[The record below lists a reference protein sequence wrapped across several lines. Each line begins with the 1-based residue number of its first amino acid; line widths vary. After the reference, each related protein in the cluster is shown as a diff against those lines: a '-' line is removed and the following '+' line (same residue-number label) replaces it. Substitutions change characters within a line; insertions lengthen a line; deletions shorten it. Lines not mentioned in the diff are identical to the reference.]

1 MVSLS
6 SVRPRSTKSLL
17 IAVTGSIALAAPL
30 LVAGCG
36 EKSEPPTSGP
46 VVTQTT
52 GSTATTTDATTG
64 STAATDDKEIEATV
78 VSFLTVPNDPKVCHD
93 LITPAFLKRSYGNTA
108 GCVASRKP
116 SAMAKDVA
124 VKPAYPAGVVAARPK
139 GGVFDGQTLKVTTI
153 NIDGKWTIDKITSNT
168 PVGP

>member
-1 MVSLS
+1 MRL
-6 SVRPRSTKSLL
+6 RSTKPLL
-17 IAVTGSIALAAPL
+17 IAVGAAAASL

-52 GSTATTTDATTG
+52 TGTTATTTGGTTT
-64 STAATDDKEIEATV
+64 TAASDDQEIKATV
-78 VSFLTVPNDPKVCHD
+78 VRFLSVPNDPKVCQE
-93 LITPAFLKRSYGNTA
+93 LITPAFLKRSYGSKS

-116 SAMAKDVA
+116 SAMAKTVA
-124 VKPAYPAGVVAARPK
+124 IKPAYPAGVVVATPK

-153 NIDGKWTIDKITSNT
+153 NIDGQWTIDKITSNAK
-168 PVGP
+168 VGP